1 MNWDDLRFV
10 LALARHRT
18 LNRAAQ
24 ALGATHTTVARRL
37 RGLESTLGNRLF
49 DATEDGY
56 VATAAGLHVIA
67 SAERTEAELLALEAR
82 VYGGDAK
89 LEGALRVTTM
99 DILFRQHAA
108 VFASFLARFPGIDLT
123 VLCADTEASL
133 TRREADIALRLSNAP
148 APHLWGRKVSH
159 VSFAVYASHELAE
172 RIGPRAKWSAFP
184 WLHGDER
191 LGASWL
197 DAWLAENAPEATI
210 ALRLNV
216 SSLGLREVVA
226 AGLGVHFLACSE
238 GDGDPRLRRIGP
250 VQTAHGH
257 DVWLLTLPEL
267 RTSTRVRAFVDH
279 FVAETAPSRSRAR
292 PRSRPT
298 ARSPTRPNRLG
309 EASAM
314 VERTKR

>member
-10 LALARHRT
+10 LALSRHRT

-67 SAERTEAELLALEAR
+67 AAERTEAELLTLEAR
-82 VYGGDAK
+82 VFGGDAK
-89 LEGALRVTTM
+89 LEGSLRVTTM
-99 DILFRQHAA
+99 DILFRQHAP

-123 VLCADTEASL
+123 VIGDDAEASL
-133 TRREADIALRLSNAP
+133 SRREADIALRLSNTP
-148 APHLWGRKVSH
+148 SPTLWGRKVAR

-184 WLHGDER
+184 WLHWDER

-197 DAWLAENAPEATI
+197 DAWLAEHAPGATI

-216 SSLGLREVVA
+216 SSLGLREVIA
-226 AGLGVHFLACSE
+226 AGLGVHFLACGE
-238 GDGDPRLRRIGP
+238 GDGDARLRRIGP
-250 VQTAHGH
+250 VQTAYAR

-267 RTSTRVRAFVDH
+267 RTSTRVRAFLDH
-279 FVAETAPSRSRAR
+279 FVEETAPARSRAR
-292 PRSRPT
+292 SPRGAGTTPT
-298 ARSPTRPNRLG
+298 DAG
-309 EASAM
+309 Q
-314 VERTKR
+314 KR